1 MEYGSL
7 QLKNGKADSIK
18 SKNKEI
24 DRLRKLAKIDVSV
37 KTADKRNV
45 PVRQS
50 SLPGMSSS
58 KGEIEGRNDDGRK
71 GVAERTGK
79 DKSDGIDL
87 TVDSPYVTATV
98 TATTSIPAPGS
109 VSATT
114 IARSVSVSGSGSGQ
128 GSLSGSLRG
137 GSNISGDSVSSRLIK
152 QERER
157 ALLGPN
163 ASHLKRSRAE
173 SGCGSEGS
181 EGDDS
186 DGKDGKEGRGGG
198 KNKHH
203 SGNGY
208 VEDGSAE
215 LERGRLRCLLEL
227 GHLDAVVDQSMG
239 MSQRV
244 PELEAALIPLGIEAS
259 WKLMKWDDLDGFLK
273 RIDPPTS
280 SSTSTTSSIP
290 SGSPQVKVLT
300 VLPGDEFQVS
310 ERQWIVKEVEDIERK
325 GLNGM

>member
-7 QLKNGKADSIK
+7 QLKNGKVDTVK
-18 SKNKEI
+18 SKNKET
-24 DRLRKLAKIDVSV
+24 DRLRKIAKNDASVS
-37 KTADKRNV
+37 TADKRNV

-58 KGEIEGRNDDGRK
+58 RGEIEGRNEDGRK

-87 TVDSPYVTATV
+87 TVDSPYVTATA
-98 TATTSIPAPGS
+98 TATTSILAPGS

-114 IARSVSVSGSGSGQ
+114 IARSVSMSVSGSGSGQ

-137 GSNISGDSVSSRLIK
+137 GSNVSGDRAIK

-163 ASHLKRSRAE
+163 TSHLKRSRAE

-186 DGKDGKEGRGGG
+186 DGKDGRGGRGGS

-290 SGSPQVKVLT
+290 SGSPQVKLLT

-310 ERQWIVKEVEDIERK
+310 ERQWIVEEVKDIDRK